1 MRDPS
6 RPRAAVR
13 LGLLVVA
20 LAVIACA
27 AWWLADRDSRRSETH
42 KAAASA
48 PAATQAQADP
58 QPTLSERVGD
68 VLQPEN
74 AATTEADPPE
84 VKDGVSQGHAA
95 GLHRTPDALR
105 LKASAAFVIDQRSGE
120 VLLRK
125 NENAVLPMA
134 SLTKLMT
141 ALVLTQA
148 KVPLDEVI
156 TILEDD
162 VDQERHS
169 RSRLRVGTSL
179 TRREALRLALMSSE
193 NRAAHALGRTFP
205 GGVAAFVK
213 AMNSQAQVLGMK
225 NTTYADP
232 TGLSSRNQSTARDL
246 AVVAAAASKEP
257 LIREYS
263 TTIEHDAM
271 LGQRIVRYKNSDRL
285 VKSPRWDIHLQKT
298 GYIVEAGQ
306 CLVVNATMANRNLIL
321 VLLDSADK
329 RSRIDDAERIRHWA
343 TGEPYSLRE
352 KVGKLKRRVTG
363 AASPRALSPA
373 VKVRSTPAATP
384 AAPPRSASRH
394 RSSRGSGRRET

>member
-1 MRDPS
+1 MRDSS
-6 RPRAAVR
+6 RTKAAVR
-13 LGLLVVA
+13 LGLLGVA
-20 LAVIACA
+20 LAMPAGG
-27 AWWLADRDSRRSETH
+27 AWWLAHREAPQPEVD
-42 KAAASA
+42 KAAASGPAEPA
-48 PAATQAQADP
+48 PSQAQLERP
-58 QPTLSERVGD
+58 PTLSERLGD
-68 VLQPEN
+68 VLQPQN
-74 AATTEADPPE
+74 SPTTEADPPQ
-84 VKDGVSQGHAA
+84 VNDGVSRGHAA

-105 LKASAAFVIDQRSGE
+105 LKASAAIVIDQRSGE

-125 NENAVLPMA
+125 NENVVLPIA

-148 KVPLDEVI
+148 KLPLDEII
-156 TILEDD
+156 TITDDD
-162 VDQERHS
+162 VDLERHS
-169 RSRLRVGTSL
+169 RSRLRVGTPL

-205 GGVAAFVK
+205 GGQGAFVD
-213 AMNSQAQVLGMK
+213 AMNRKSRALGMK
-225 NTTYADP
+225 NTIYADP
-232 TGLSSRNQSTARDL
+232 TGLSSRNQSTAREL

-271 LGQRIVRYKNSDRL
+271 LGKRMVRYKNSDRL

-306 CLVVNATMANRNLIL
+306 CLVVNATIANRDLIL

-343 TGEPYSLRE
+343 TGEPYPPLHPVALRE
-352 KVGKLKRRVTG
+352 KARKLKHRLTG
-363 AASPRALSPA
+363 AAAKR
-373 VKVRSTPAATP
+373 K
-384 AAPPRSASRH
+384 
-394 RSSRGSGRRET
+394 